1 MTKQSRE
8 VVSTS
13 FRQTGQKMIMLAW
26 EANWLKKKDRIVYT
40 FHSTKKGKKNYHNE
54 LYGKRSERESMLKNH
69 QFAINAKN

>member
-1 MTKQSRE
+1 
-8 VVSTS
+8 
-13 FRQTGQKMIMLAW
+13 MIMLAW